1 MNPPHSVPVN
11 ARRNII
17 GFAGDMAS
25 FGIGAYFIPATT
37 VLVGLSGRLTS
48 DAVLIGLTSMAWTV
62 GWYAPQFVAAQWLQ
76 GRPHMKPYVVG
87 FSLIFRQTL
96 LLLAAWLFFTQAAAP
111 QLTVWVIIACITAFT
126 IGDGIVSIAWFDMF
140 ARAFTSPMR
149 ARVGALGQVISS
161 VFSLVPGLIVERLLS
176 AQGPP
181 FPNNYASVLVC
192 AWLMFQV
199 STVFLVLVK
208 DVPEQAAPRPNAG
221 EKRPSLV
228 AQIGVLLRTQPV
240 FRRMLAARGLSF
252 VETMAAPF
260 YVVFIRQRLALPDE
274 AIGVFSIAYVA
285 GSVLGALSFG
295 FLAQRFGAQR
305 VSQTASFLHAFS
317 ALSALSVAILPA
329 LAPVALPIF
338 VLIIGLNGALNKQMM
353 LGWIAYAMD
362 ISTPQTRTSTIAT
375 LNTLSGLISLS
386 PALGG
391 LMVNAL
397 TAGLGS
403 TPAYAALFGLVG
415 TLAAFGFVLAL
426 RMPKPQHA

>member
-1 MNPPHSVPVN
+1 MTPPHTTPVN

-37 VLVGLSGRLTS
+37 VLVGLSSRLTT
-48 DAVLIGLTSMAWTV
+48 DNVLIGLTSMAWTV
-62 GWYAPQFVAAQWLQ
+62 GWYAPQFIAAQWLQ

-87 FSLIFRQTL
+87 FSLVFRQAL
-96 LLLAAWLFFTQAAAP
+96 LLLAAWLWLTQAAAP
-111 QLTVWVIIACITAFT
+111 ELTVWIIIACITVFT

-181 FPNNYASVLVC
+181 FPSNYAAVLVC
-192 AWLMFQV
+192 AWVMFQM
-199 STVFLVLVK
+199 STLFLVFVK
-208 DVPEQAAPRPNAG
+208 DVPEQAPPRATEA

-228 AQIGVLLRTQPV
+228 SQIRLQWRSQPV
-240 FRRMLAARGLSF
+240 FRRMLAARGLSLI
-252 VETMAAPF
+252 ETMAAPF
-260 YVVFIRQRLALPDE
+260 YVVFIRGRLGLPDE
-274 AIGVFSIAYVA
+274 AIGVFSIAYVV
-285 GSVLGALSFG
+285 GSVLGSLTFG
-295 FLAQRFGAQR
+295 YMAQRFGAQR

-317 ALSALSVAILPA
+317 ALSALSVAVVPA
-329 LAPVALPIF
+329 LAPIALAVF

-391 LMVNAL
+391 LLVNAL
-397 TAGLGS
+397 TIGLGS
-403 TPAYAALFGLVG
+403 TPAYATLFGLVG
-415 TLAAFGFVLAL
+415 ALAVLGFVLAL
-426 RMPKPQHA
+426 RLPKPHHT